1 MPKPPLPPHLVK
13 NVELRVVFRSSEI
26 EHLKKMAALTRCRT
40 LSEYVRKAL
49 LYYETYSRKN
59 EIEDIC

>member
-13 NVELRVVFRSSEI
+13 NVKLEVVFRASEI
-26 EHLKKMAALTRCRT
+26 EHLKKMAIQNRCRT

-49 LYYETYSRKN
+49 IYYETYNKRN
-59 EIEDIC
+59 ELEDIV